1 MKLAATL
8 RGSRPGVQS
17 ASLYDN
23 FCKTGNYVIYDVI
36 IWVQDGNCK
45 KWLESFSIGVLYNI
59 TKNQHNPIKTVGRDS
74 FLSPKT
80 PKNTSFKGYP
90 APRGRTAPIF

>member
-1 MKLAATL
+1 MAKT
-8 RGSRPGVQS
+8 

-45 KWLESFSIGVLYNI
+45 KMARENFSIGALYYI
-59 TKNQHNPIKTVGRDS
+59 TKNQDNPIKTVGRDS
-74 FLSPKT
+74 FLSPKLL
-80 PKNTSFKGYP
+80 KIQVFRGHP